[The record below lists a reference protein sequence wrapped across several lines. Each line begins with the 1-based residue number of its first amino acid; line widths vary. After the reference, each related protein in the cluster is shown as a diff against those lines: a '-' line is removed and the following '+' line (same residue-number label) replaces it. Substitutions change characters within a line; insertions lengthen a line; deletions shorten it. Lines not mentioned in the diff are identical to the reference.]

1 LNSSRLD
8 SKLYLNSIQHLSSR
22 KPSTVQKTSVRD
34 ISGYEKNFKITSGK
48 PCYQLTLQM
57 RWSEMRPGYLGL
69 RSKATST
76 TSEALDDKPE
86 GIPTEKL
93 KVRHF

>member
-1 LNSSRLD
+1 M
-8 SKLYLNSIQHLSSR
+8 
-22 KPSTVQKTSVRD
+22 
-34 ISGYEKNFKITSGK
+34 SGYEKNFKISRSLLFTSGK